1 MSDPRGNLNE
11 WFDLITECRQSGLSD
26 AKWCYQKDLNRH
38 AFNAAIK
45 RLQRKAVA
53 IPSSGSIDI
62 DHLPL
67 VQQDVVQVSILP
79 DAPVPPAEIPSSV
92 PPHFDNS
99 HTIKITYRDATIE
112 VSNNVDP
119 VLLSKMFHL
128 LRSMA

>member
-1 MSDPRGNLNE
+1 MSDQRRTLND
-11 WFDLITECRQSGLSD
+11 WYDLITECRQSGLSD
-26 AKWCYQKDLNRH
+26 AKWCYQKGINRH

-45 RLQRKAVA
+45 RLRRKAVA
-53 IPSSGSIDI
+53 IPSPSSIDI

-67 VQQDVVQVSILP
+67 IQQDVVQVSILP
-79 DAPVPPAEIPSSV
+79 DATVSPAEIPSSV

-112 VSNNVDP
+112 VCNDADP
-119 VLLSKMFHL
+119 VLLSKMLHL